1 MGNAPKITKITLDKV
16 QYDIDLPSNASPV
29 IDSLEVTRQ
38 LIVPEI
44 NDSKANNE
52 AANKGYVDT
61 KDAYL
66 QEQIDTIEART
77 DVVDVVGTKAELDNY
92 NTSKLSKDDVI
103 KVLADESLNN
113 AITYYRWS
121 ANAWSLIGQIG
132 PYVLIKTSAGN
143 KVYVHNDSTQADLA
157 YTKDATVNT
166 LVERTTNGNINL
178 PEISKINNDYYATS
192 KKYVDNAVKTVN
204 DNLTGHIN
212 DKNNPHG
219 VNQSQIGLGNVVNTG
234 DSNTPVSGGTTKFTT
249 GGAFILK
256 TDIETK
262 INNLKTE
269 LEAQI
274 NNISAD
280 QIPSLDA
287 SKITSGALPDERIA
301 SAETWNTQINTLTEN
316 VATSTSR
323 LTGLETSIASIN
335 TEIDSLKTTIGN
347 ISSILDEIN
356 GEVI

>member
-1 MGNAPKITKITLDKV
+1 MGNAPKITKITLDKI
-16 QYDIDLPSNASPV
+16 QYDIDLPSDASPV
-29 IDSLEVTRQ
+29 IDSLEVTRR

-44 NDSKANNE
+44 TESKANNE

-77 DVVDVVGTKAELDNY
+77 DVVDVVGTKAELTAYDA
-92 NTSKLSKDDVI
+92 SKLSKDDVI

-113 AITYYRWS
+113 AVTYYRWS
-121 ANAWSLIGQIG
+121 TNEWSLIGQIG
-132 PYVLIKTSAGN
+132 PYVLIKTNAGN
-143 KVYVHNDSTQADLA
+143 KVYVHNDATQADLA

-178 PEISKINNDYYATS
+178 PDISKINNDSYATS
-192 KKYVDNAVKTVN
+192 KKYVDNAIKTVN
-204 DNLTGHIN
+204 DSLTGHVN

-249 GGAFILK
+249 GGAFTLK
-256 TDIETK
+256 TDIEAK
-262 INNLKTE
+262 INNL
-269 LEAQI
+269 
-274 NNISAD
+274 SSD

-287 SKITSGALPDERIA
+287 SKITSGAFSDERIA
-301 SAETWNTQINTLTEN
+301 SATTWNAQITTLNESVTTNTSQLTK
-316 VATSTSR
+316 
-323 LTGLETSIASIN
+323 LETSVASIN
-335 TEIDSLKTTIGN
+335 TEINSLKNTIGD
-347 ISSILDEIN
+347 ISSILDKIN